1 MAGRIEMPDE
11 TSSEQSWLRG
21 TVGHTDHGQQMM
33 MMMQGRL
40 PIHLRTM
47 YSSRTVTNKGWDK
60 GHGKSGSPT
69 EAERNYG
76 GGECRMTSPRAAF

>member
-11 TSSEQSWLRG
+11 ASSEQSWLRG
-21 TVGHTDHGQQMM
+21 TTGHTDHGQQV

-40 PIHLRTM
+40 PIRLCAM
-47 YSSRTVTNKGWDK
+47 YPSRTITNKGWDK
-60 GHGKSGSPT
+60 SHGKSGSPT

-76 GGECRMTSPRAAF
+76 GGNVG